1 MTLSILIPTLH
12 NRRGLL
18 RTLLAKIGTHP
29 GVEVLTYAD
38 NGEITTGNKRNKLLE
53 AASGVYSVFIDDDD
67 HITPDYIPLIL
78 EAANHN
84 PDVICFK
91 GWMTV
96 NGANRKDFYFDIDNP
111 YTAAEFEGQQV
122 YLRYPNHLCPI
133 RTTIAKSVRF
143 PNKTLGEDYEWAT
156 EIHEKKLLK
165 TQYKIDEF
173 IYHYQYNST
182 K

>member
-1 MTLSILIPTLH
+1 MLK
-12 NRRGLL
+12 
-18 RTLLAKIGTHP
+18 TLLSNLYSQIKNDAE
-29 GVEVLTYAD
+29 VEILTFPD
-38 NGEITTGNKRNKLLE
+38 DGEITTGNKRNKLIEQATGKYVVFQDDDDEIMPNYIDLVLE
-53 AASGVYSVFIDDDD
+53 AAKSD
-67 HITPDYIPLIL
+67 
-78 EAANHN
+78 

-91 GWMTV
+91 GFMTI
-96 NGANRKDFYFDIDNP
+96 NGINRKDFYFDIDNP

-173 IYHYQYNST
+173 IYHYCYNSN